1 MDNKSISNL
10 TIRPRRLRRS
20 KGMRD
25 LIAETSLS
33 PSDFIYP
40 LFVKEGIDKPEPI
53 STLLGQKQWD
63 MHGAVAEAKR
73 VYSLGIPAV
82 LLFGIPLH
90 KDATGSVALKENII
104 TETVQ
109 AIKQAVPELVV
120 MTDLCFCEYTD
131 HGHCGVLDH
140 EGDLD
145 NDTTLAILAKQA
157 VLHAKAGVDVIAPS
171 GMLDGMVAVLREAL
185 DDAGYHHVSVLS
197 YAVKYASS
205 FYGPFRAAVEG
216 SMTEGDR
223 RSAQMDPRNRC
234 EALREAAL
242 DVEQGS
248 DMLMVKP
255 AHTYLDVIADIA
267 DQYPAIPVVA
277 YQVSGEYAM
286 ITAASEAGLLSLH
299 DAMEESLIAMKRAGA
314 RCIISYYAASF
325 AERFNQS

>member
-1 MDNKSISNL
+1 MSDHFPL
-10 TIRPRRLRRS
+10 TIRPRRLRRT

-25 LIAETSLS
+25 LIAETSVL

-63 MHGAVAEAKR
+63 MHGAVSEAKR
-73 VYSLGIPAV
+73 VFSLGIPAI

-90 KDATGSVALKENII
+90 KDAKGSSALKENII
-104 TETVQ
+104 TDTVQ

-140 EGDLD
+140 QGDLD
-145 NDTTLAILAKQA
+145 NDETLALLARQA
-157 VLHAKAGVDVIAPS
+157 VLHARAGVDVIAPS
-171 GMLDGMVAVLREAL
+171 GMLDGMVAVLRKAL
-185 DDAGYHHVSVLS
+185 DDAGYQHVSILS

-205 FYGPFRAAVEG
+205 FYGPFRVAVEG

-223 RSAQMDPRNRC
+223 RSAQMDPRNRR

-242 DVEQGS
+242 DVEQGA

-267 DQYPAIPVVA
+267 DHYPDIPLVA